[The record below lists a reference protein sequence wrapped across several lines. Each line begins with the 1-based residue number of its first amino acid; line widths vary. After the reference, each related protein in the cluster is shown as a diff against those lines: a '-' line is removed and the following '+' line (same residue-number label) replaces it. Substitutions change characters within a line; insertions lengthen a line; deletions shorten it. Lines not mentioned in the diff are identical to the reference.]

1 MYVEAGQACGLPN
14 SETPMTQAAIDAQ
27 DTFIAS
33 VGSAFEQGNAAL
45 NDLIETLGGNVPTA
59 DEQGRAGVPTTGT
72 LDTSLPGIPVIP
84 STIPTASQIPTI
96 GNPSSWAWAPSPAP
110 PIILPGGGAGFRAPQ
125 GESGFSRRRRY
136 TNRVPASAGAAGP
149 SGTCPVI
156 VPLVTA
162 IPIPPAS
169 SIQPPATPASART
182 TNTPP
187 TPATSP
193 LTDCRTGNICLDI
206 MNGCVLPG
214 QVSPEQLQAC
224 AQAGYSGNRNL
235 YPAIAAAGGAE
246 GGAFFG
252 TPDPNPTPYTGSGMS
267 GFGQSPA
274 QQSNSAL
281 FGGIF
286 ESIMTAV
293 ATAAAIGIL
302 WKGRKIG

>member
-1 MYVEAGQACGLPN
+1 MYVEAGEACGLPN

-27 DTFIAS
+27 DAFIAS
-33 VGSAFEQGNAAL
+33 VGSAFEDGNAAL
-45 NDLIETLGGNVPTA
+45 NDLIQALGGNVPTA
-59 DEQGRAGVPTTGT
+59 DEQGSAGVATTGT
-72 LDTSLPGIPVIP
+72 LDTSLPGIPVVP
-84 STIPTASQIPTI
+84 SSIPTASQIPTI

-136 TNRVPASAGAAGP
+136 TNGKPASAGAAGP

-162 IPIPPAS
+162 IPIPPAP
-169 SIQPPATPASART
+169 QPAPNVPSAGPQPATPAAPAASAL
-182 TNTPP
+182 P
-187 TPATSP
+187 
-193 LTDCRTGNICLDI
+193 DCRTGNICLDI

-246 GGAFFG
+246 GGTFFG

-267 GFGQSPA
+267 GFGQTAA

-286 ESIMTAV
+286 ESIMTAI